1 MSLDLWAILVAVVGA
16 LGTVAMAWFTESK
29 KGIPPRQSR
38 RMSMTVS
45 AT

>member
-1 MSLDLWAILVAVVGA
+1 MTLKPPVAA
-16 LGTVAMAWFTESK
+16 VAMAWFTESK